1 MQEIHECPECGAKF
15 ATAQELQE
23 HLERDHIGTETGVEG
38 AFGGESQRVC
48 PACSAEFPS
57 DESLE
62 EHRRQAHPS
71 ESTVV

>member
-1 MQEIHECPECGAKF
+1 MDEMHECPECGAEF

-23 HLERDHIGTETGVEG
+23 HMERDHIGSEPGMEG
-38 AFGGESQRVC
+38 TNGGASQNVC

-57 DESLE
+57 AQSLE